1 MEGIGL
7 SNPVV
12 PTDLAGDL
20 LVLSRKSESEA
31 SAEQAAKD
39 FESVLINK
47 LLDEMRKTIPDSGLF
62 DSAASEQMEGIFWFY
77 LAQEVANKGG
87 LGLWKELAAKISGAD
102 AVVGGDA
109 DAGKLELL
117 R

>member
-7 SNPVV
+7 SNPVM

-20 LVLSRKSESEA
+20 FVPSRKNTGSA

-39 FESVLINK
+39 FESVLIYK
-47 LLDEMRKTIPDSGLF
+47 LLDEMRKTIPDSGLL
-62 DSAASEQMEGIFWFY
+62 DSAASEQMEGIFWLH
-77 LAQEVANKGG
+77 LAQEVADKGG
-87 LGLWKELAAKISGAD
+87 LGLWKELAAKISAVDGAASSSTD
-102 AVVGGDA
+102 AA
-109 DAGKLELL
+109 KLELL